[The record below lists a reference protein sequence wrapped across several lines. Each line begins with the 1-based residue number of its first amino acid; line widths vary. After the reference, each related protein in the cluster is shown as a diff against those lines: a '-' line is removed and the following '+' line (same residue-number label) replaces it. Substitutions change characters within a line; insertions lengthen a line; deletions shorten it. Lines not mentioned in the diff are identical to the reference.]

1 MTITAIV
8 ADDDESNLELFSE
21 LLEINGVK
29 VLEKTKNGK
38 EATIAFQSLKPDVV
52 FLDVMMP
59 EFDGLYALEEIR
71 KIDSSSLI
79 MMITADTSDETTER
93 LEKLQPSAV
102 IHKPYEMNTILH
114 FLTKQLEV
122 KEISKD

>member
-21 LLEINGVK
+21 LLEVHDIK
-29 VLEKTKNGK
+29 VLSKATNGK
-38 EATIAFQSLKPDVV
+38 EATVAFEKLRPDVV

-71 KIDSSSLI
+71 KIVPTSI
-79 MMITADTSDETTER
+79 VMMITADTSDETANK
-93 LEKLQPSAV
+93 LEKLQPTAV
-102 IHKPYEMNTILH
+102 IHKPYEISTILQ
-114 FLTKQLEV
+114 FLNSQLELQ
-122 KEISKD
+122 EISKN

>member
-21 LLEINGVK
+21 LLEVHDIK
-29 VLEKTKNGK
+29 VLGKATNGK
-38 EATIAFQSLKPDVV
+38 EATVAFEKLKPDVV

-71 KIDSSSLI
+71 KIVPTSI
-79 MMITADTSDETTER
+79 VMMITADTSDETANK
-93 LEKLQPSAV
+93 LEKLQPTAV
-102 IHKPYEMNTILH
+102 IHKPYEISTILQ
-114 FLTKQLEV
+114 FLNSQLELQ
-122 KEISKD
+122 EISKN